1 MIFSNPRSM
10 RGLFLCIIAV
20 VKFRAVSLKTGYC
33 VGNHYFCTLIIY
45 RMNEHNYHLDTKL
58 IHAGV
63 EPDPVTGAIM
73 TPIYQTSTY
82 VQAAPGDHK
91 GYEYARTQNPTR
103 TVLQNA
109 LAAIENGKYGLSF
122 GSGMAATDAVMKLLS
137 PGDEVIVSNDLYGG
151 TYRIMTKVFAN
162 YGIKFHFISMHNAAD
177 VAQYINS
184 NTKMIWIETPTNPL
198 LNVIDIA
205 ACAEIAKKHQLI
217 LVADNT
223 FASPYLQTPLDLG
236 ADIVLHSATKYLG
249 GHSDVV
255 HGALVMNDAALE
267 ERLRFIQNSC
277 GAVPGPHD
285 CWLVLRGIKTLHVRM
300 QRHCENGE
308 AIAKFL
314 RNHPKVGKVIWVG
327 FEDHPNHDIARK
339 QMRGFGGMISFTLK
353 NDSIEEAVQ
362 VLSKTKLFA
371 LAESLGGVESLIG
384 HPATMTHASIPREDR
399 VKNGLVDSLIRLS
412 VGIENVEDLKADL
425 QQAIG

>member
-1 MIFSNPRSM
+1 MSN
-10 RGLFLCIIAV
+10 
-20 VKFRAVSLKTGYC
+20 K
-33 VGNHYFCTLIIY
+33 
-45 RMNEHNYHLDTKL
+45 NYKLDTKL

-63 EPDPVTGAIM
+63 EPDPTTGAIM

-82 VQAAPGDHK
+82 VQAGPGDHK

-109 LAAIENGKYGLSF
+109 LAAIENGKYGLCF
-122 GSGMAATDAVMKLLS
+122 GSGMAATDAVMKLLQ

-151 TYRIMTKVFAN
+151 TYRIMTKVFAA
-162 YGIKFHFISMHNAAD
+162 YGIKFHFVGMHD
-177 VAQYINS
+177 VNSITQYING
-184 NTKMIWIETPTNPL
+184 NTKMLWIETPTNPL

-205 ACAEIAKKHQLI
+205 ASAAIAKKHNLT
-217 LVADNT
+217 LVCDNT

-255 HGALVMNDAALE
+255 HGALVMNDAELE
-267 ERLRFIQNSC
+267 AKLRFIQNSC

-308 AIAKFL
+308 AIAKYL
-314 RNHPKVGKVIWVG
+314 RSNAKVGKVLWVG
-327 FEDHPNHDIARK
+327 FEDHPNHDIAKK

-353 NDSIEEAVQ
+353 SDSIDDAVA
-362 VLSKTKLFA
+362 VLKKTKLFA

-384 HPATMTHASIPREDR
+384 HPATMTHGSIPREER
-399 VKNGLVDSLIRLS
+399 IKNGLSDSLIRLS
-412 VGIENVEDLKADL
+412 VGIEDVNDLIEDLKE
-425 QQAIG
+425 AIG